1 MLKSPLP
8 GYNELLVRLKE
19 RLGPE
24 RLPLLIAVD
33 GPCGVGKSTLT
44 SWLCWQL
51 EMPSVHLDLYLIRN
65 TEPQQWRTDDLQR
78 VIEARIGH
86 GGPVIVEG
94 VVLLDVLTQIG
105 RSPDFLIYI
114 RGESA
119 DPDED
124 EDIAALEPDFQRV
137 VREYGSRREP
147 EKRAQCV
154 LDRATSL

>member
-1 MLKSPLP
+1 MSTP
-8 GYNELLVRLKE
+8 RL
-19 RLGPE
+19 
-24 RLPLLIAVD
+24 
-33 GPCGVGKSTLT
+33 
-44 SWLCWQL
+44 
-51 EMPSVHLDLYLIRN
+51 
-65 TEPQQWRTDDLQR
+65 WRSKASRSKLANCAAAFAEAAA
-78 VIEARIGH
+78 EARIGH
-86 GGPVIVEG
+86 GRPVIVEG
-94 VVLLDVLTQIG
+94 VVLLDVLAQIG

-124 EDIAALEPDFQRV
+124 GDIAALEPDFHRV